1 MPQWGGI
8 GESKG
13 VGLISFPDLV
23 DPASAPA
30 LLLDTCQREAGLT
43 GDVSVFPC
51 VSGVEWGVGRGS
63 HHSLLLPTSA
73 RGPLGTE
80 ACTPILQPQS
90 SVSQSLLSPSLV
102 IEQPSPRF
110 VPTWPPRC
118 NQVLQVIIP
127 LSARWHW
134 WAKEDLKFYPIFCNK
149 ALRAST
155 QFC

>member
-1 MPQWGGI
+1 MRRYWWIQGSGSDLLSWPGRPSQCSGSHAGHLLEGSWSHWWCVSVSLCQWSRMGG
-8 GESKG
+8 GQREP
-13 VGLISFPDLV
+13 SFP
-23 DPASAPA
+23 S
-30 LLLDTCQREAGLT
+30 
-43 GDVSVFPC
+43 S
-51 VSGVEWGVGRGS
+51 
-63 HHSLLLPTSA
+63 PTSA

-80 ACTPILQPQS
+80 ACTPTLQPQS

-118 NQVLQVIIP
+118 NQVLQVITP

-134 WAKEDLKFYPIFCNK
+134 WAQEDLKLYPIFCNK

-155 QFC
+155 HFC